1 MKMTLLGLSLS
12 SPSVHSRDFAW
23 TALAP
28 DLGDKQLVNAKAK
41 DVEHECYEAE
51 VDLADDIGARALGVL
66 ALAKK

>member
-1 MKMTLLGLSLS
+1 MKITLPGLSLS

-23 TALAP
+23 SALAP

-41 DVEHECYEAE
+41 DVEHERYEVE
-51 VDLADDIGARALGVL
+51 VDLADDARAQALGVL